1 MGTEVV
7 RLPHRTALAGVM
19 IVIALLPL
27 ALTSN
32 YQVSILAIAGIHVLL
47 ALGLNLVMGYTGQVS
62 LGHAGFYGLGAYA
75 SGVLSTKYGVNPWLA
90 FLAALALTGAVSAVI
105 GAIALRLQ
113 GYFLSMATLGFGIIL
128 YILFVELN
136 DLTGGQAGLVGIPE
150 LSLGTLRLANDIS
163 YYYLVWTLVG
173 LMFLFALHLVDSRVG
188 RSLRAIQGDE
198 TAASLV
204 GINTWATKVMVFVI
218 AAMMASAGGS
228 LYAHYVTVL
237 TPDSF
242 GFFFSIE
249 IVVMVI
255 IGGSGSVWGALF
267 GAVLLTLLPEYLRVM
282 KDYDVLIYGA
292 IVISVVMFMPRGIA
306 GAIEHRLRQRRL
318 ARSAA

>member
-1 MGTEVV
+1 VGTEVA
-7 RLPHRTALAGVM
+7 RLPHRTALAVVM
-19 IVIALLPL
+19 TLIALLPL

-128 YILFVELN
+128 YILFVELD

-150 LSLGTLRLANDIS
+150 LSLGSLRVANDIS

-255 IGGSGSVWGALF
+255 IGGSGSVWGALI

-292 IVISVVMFMPRGIA
+292 IVIAVVMFMPRGIA

-318 ARSAA
+318 ARTAA

>member
-7 RLPHRTALAGVM
+7 RLPHRKALVVVM
-19 IVIALLPL
+19 AAMAILPFVV
-27 ALTSN
+27 ASN

-90 FLAALALTGAVSAVI
+90 FIAALAVTGAASAVI

-128 YILFVELN
+128 YILFVEL
-136 DLTGGQAGLVGIPE
+136 DELTGGQAGLVGIPE
-150 LSLGTLRLANDIS
+150 LTVGAFRVANDIS

-173 LMFLFALHLVDSRVG
+173 LMMLFAFHLVDSRVG

-204 GINTWATKVMVFVI
+204 GINTWSTKVMVFVI

-249 IVVMVI
+249 LVVMVI
-255 IGGSGSVWGALF
+255 IGGSGSVWGALI

-282 KDYDVLIYGA
+282 KDYDVLIYGS
-292 IVISVVMFMPRGIA
+292 IVILVVMFVPRGIA
-306 GAIEHRLRQRRL
+306 GSIEHRLRQHRL
-318 ARSAA
+318 ARSAG

>member
-1 MGTEVV
+1 
-7 RLPHRTALAGVM
+7 
-19 IVIALLPL
+19 
-27 ALTSN
+27 
-32 YQVSILAIAGIHVLL
+32 
-47 ALGLNLVMGYTGQVS
+47 
-62 LGHAGFYGLGAYA
+62 

-90 FLAALALTGAVSAVI
+90 FIAALAVTGAASAVI

-128 YILFVELN
+128 YILFVEL
-136 DLTGGQAGLVGIPE
+136 DELTGGQAGLVGIPE
-150 LSLGTLRLANDIS
+150 LTVGAFRVANDIS

-173 LMFLFALHLVDSRVG
+173 LMMLFAFHLVVSRVG
-188 RSLRAIQGDE
+188 RSLRAMQGDE

-204 GINTWATKVMVFVI
+204 GINTWSTKVMVFVI

-249 IVVMVI
+249 LVVMVI
-255 IGGSGSVWGALF
+255 IGGSGSVWGALI

-282 KDYDVLIYGA
+282 KDYDVLIYGS
-292 IVISVVMFMPRGIA
+292 IVILVVMFVPRGIA
-306 GAIEHRLRQRRL
+306 GSIEHRLRQHRL
-318 ARSAA
+318 ARSAG

>member
-1 MGTEVV
+1 MGTEVA
-7 RLPHRTALAGVM
+7 RLPHRKALAIVM
-19 IVIALLPL
+19 VAIAILPFV
-27 ALTSN
+27 LTSN

-90 FLAALALTGAVSAVI
+90 FIAALALTGAVSAVI

-150 LSLGTLRLANDIS
+150 LTLGTLRVANDIS
-163 YYYLVWTLVG
+163 YYYLVWTIVG

-198 TAASLV
+198 TAAALV
-204 GINTWATKVMVFVI
+204 GIDTWATKVMVFVI

-228 LYAHYVTVL
+228 LYAHYMTVL

-249 IVVMVI
+249 IVVMVV
-255 IGGSGSVWGALF
+255 IGGSGSVWGALI
-267 GAVLLTLLPEYLRVM
+267 GAVLLTLLPEYLRLM

-292 IVISVVMFMPRGIA
+292 IVIAVVMFMPRGIA

-318 ARSAA
+318 ARSVA